1 MKLRAQAFVTAAFIA
16 GCAHSPDPSR
26 SSQTTSQAT
35 SQATTTGASFT
46 LPGSTNTGSHG
57 VDPFTPE
64 NTSPELAEP
73 GHPAN
78 RLGAAACE
86 RKQEC
91 DEIGDGKS
99 HASRQACLTT
109 TRRHAH
115 EELTKL
121 SCENGIDDAAFE
133 SCLKSVRIAEC
144 ALVDSIT
151 RQDAC
156 AKHTL
161 CTH

>member
-1 MKLRAQAFVTAAFIA
+1 MSLRAQPLILGALLCA
-16 GCAHSPDPSR
+16 CAHSPDNSR
-26 SSQTTSQAT
+26 ASQTT
-35 SQATTTGASFT
+35 TTGFT
-46 LPGSTNTGSHG
+46 LPGSTGGGASG
-57 VDPFTPE
+57 VDSFTPE
-64 NTSPELAEP
+64 SSNPELADP
-73 GHPAN
+73 AHPAN
-78 RLGAAACE
+78 RLGTAACE

-99 HASRQACLTT
+99 HASPQACLMA

-115 EELTKL
+115 EELDKL
-121 SCENGIDDAAFE
+121 SCENGLDNKALE
-133 SCLKSVRIAEC
+133 SCLKSVRISEC

-161 CTH
+161 CAH